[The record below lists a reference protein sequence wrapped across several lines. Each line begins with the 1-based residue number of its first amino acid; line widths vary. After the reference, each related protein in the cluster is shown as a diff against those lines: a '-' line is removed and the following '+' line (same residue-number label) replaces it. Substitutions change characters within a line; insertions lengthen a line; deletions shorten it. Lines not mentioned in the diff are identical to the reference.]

1 MQIHPLTISA
11 NKLHMPP
18 RMAVS
23 APPPPLSLD
32 DIERDAMLLE
42 KHERIRRWQCG
53 AGGLV
58 VGLMLGAGGA
68 TLAWWYSAKLT
79 APTINSSSAKQSSIK
94 QMAIPAS
101 AVSAIAPVASAVIAA
116 TSDASAPQVVAPV
129 FASAV
134 VASAQAQQGS
144 IQKASPTTRPAASAP
159 LAAAPGAQQMQELR
173 RIMPLPPLP
182 AAATAPALPLQEK
195 AKPERVAGS
204 PAHAD
209 ASNVVLYVAK
219 PAGEITPAA
228 PAPSAPVP
236 PATSQPVGHA
246 PATPGFRIVSIP
258 MPGLAMVAQGENV
271 TPVHA
276 GGKLP
281 DGSVLESADPTSGVA
296 RTNRT
301 TFTLKGK

>member
-1 MQIHPLTISA
+1 
-11 NKLHMPP
+11 
-18 RMAVS
+18 
-23 APPPPLSLD
+23 
-32 DIERDAMLLE
+32 
-42 KHERIRRWQCG
+42 
-53 AGGLV
+53 
-58 VGLMLGAGGA
+58 
-68 TLAWWYSAKLT
+68 
-79 APTINSSSAKQSSIK
+79 
-94 QMAIPAS
+94 
-101 AVSAIAPVASAVIAA
+101 
-116 TSDASAPQVVAPV
+116 
-129 FASAV
+129 
-134 VASAQAQQGS
+134 
-144 IQKASPTTRPAASAP
+144 
-159 LAAAPGAQQMQELR
+159 
-173 RIMPLPPLP
+173 
-182 AAATAPALPLQEK
+182 
-195 AKPERVAGS
+195 
-204 PAHAD
+204 
-209 ASNVVLYVAK
+209 VLYVAK